1 MEEFTEDYAKT
12 LNIWHENFLNKL
24 DEVKELGFDEYFIRM
39 WKMYLSYCEA
49 AFLTMNVNLV
59 QVTFT
64 RDQNIELN
72 KGLVA

>member
-12 LNIWHENFLNKL
+12 LRLWHEAFLQKR
-24 DEVKELGFDEYFIRM
+24 DEVLNLGFDSYFIRM

-49 AFLTMNVNLV
+49 AFITRNINLV
-59 QVTFT
+59 QVAFT
-64 RDQNIELN
+64 RDQNINLN